1 MKEMNIQ
8 SAQYRN
14 DDNGNPASVQAVIDD
29 VTLSVPL
36 DPGNRHYAEIM
47 RQVEA
52 GELTIEP
59 DPGPTEEQIAAQ
71 VRGERDRLLAETD
84 WTQVADAPVDAQAYA
99 EYRQALRD
107 VPQQSGFPGDIDW
120 PAKPE

>member
-1 MKEMNIQ
+1 MHKINITL
-8 SAQYRN
+8 AQYSKSPLT
-14 DDNGNPASVQAVIDD
+14 GNTACINAVINGI
-29 VTLSVPL
+29 TMSVPL
-36 DPGNRHYAEIM
+36 DPGNRHYAEIL
-47 RQVEA
+47 RQVDA

-59 DPGPTEEQIAAQ
+59 DPGPTMEQIAAQ

-99 EYRQALRD
+99 DYRQALRD

-120 PAKPE
+120 PSKP